1 MKQRHGY
8 KYQTIQ
14 HNGKKSK
21 RKRNQG
27 DQNLVLIE
35 EKKRILYNGIQH
47 FSQPIWVTQSSLQS
61 SLNIIQKVVYNEAD
75 TKNSMCQT
83 EQDQKSDI
91 SNMTTQKL
99 KIKKRVPEA

>member
-1 MKQRHGY
+1 M
-8 KYQTIQ
+8 
-14 HNGKKSK
+14 
-21 RKRNQG
+21 
-27 DQNLVLIE
+27 LIE
-35 EKKRILYNGIQH
+35 EEKIEYYIMASNTFHNTNGLL
-47 FSQPIWVTQSSLQS
+47 TLQC
-61 SLNIIQKVVYNEAD
+61 SLNIIQKVVYHEAD